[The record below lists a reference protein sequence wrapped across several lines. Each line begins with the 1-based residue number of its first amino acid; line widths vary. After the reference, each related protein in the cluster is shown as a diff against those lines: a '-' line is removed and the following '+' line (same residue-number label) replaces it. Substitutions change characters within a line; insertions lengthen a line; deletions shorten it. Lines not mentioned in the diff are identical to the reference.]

1 MRINVNDLEHDVA
14 ADANTPLLY
23 VLRND
28 LRLMSPHYG
37 CGSGLCGACFV
48 LIDGQPVASCDT
60 PLWSVEGKKIVTL
73 EGLSIGDQLS
83 PLQSALIEEQAGQCG
98 YCLSG
103 IIISAAALLAK
114 TPTPTEDQ
122 VRKALDG
129 NLCRCGSQNRIVR
142 AVMLAT
148 KQWHR

>member
-37 CGSGLCGACFV
+37 CASGLCGACFV